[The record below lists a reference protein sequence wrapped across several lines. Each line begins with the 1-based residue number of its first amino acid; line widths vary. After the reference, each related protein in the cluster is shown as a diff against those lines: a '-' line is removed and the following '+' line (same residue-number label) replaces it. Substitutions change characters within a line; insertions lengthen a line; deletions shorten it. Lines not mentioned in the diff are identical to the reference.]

1 VREVIGTDIPDD
13 EQTADGVTLKLAQA
27 RCAEGEVLTGGGF
40 RLFGESRKVESQ
52 VRVREAVAGT
62 DVDDPSGTLNVWTVW
77 AQAPATVG
85 DWGLDARAHCA
96 TLTG

>member
-1 VREVIGTDIPDD
+1 M
-13 EQTADGVTLKLAQA
+13 
-27 RCAEGEVLTGGGF
+27 
-40 RLFGESRKVESQ
+40 
-52 VRVREAVAGT
+52 REAVAGT